1 MASPVL
7 RYLKKN
13 FDEIAILA
21 CFADVAFSDS
31 FEMTE
36 DNQTILSALRRSS
49 EDFKYSSVEDGG
61 SRIISL
67 NSLNKGY

>member
-1 MASPVL
+1 MTNPVL

-21 CFADVAFSDS
+21 CLADVAFSDS

-36 DNQTILSALRRSS
+36 DLSLIHIS
-49 EDFKYSSVEDGG
+49 EPTRPY
-61 SRIISL
+61 
-67 NSLNKGY
+67 